1 MTKYSNNGTKH
12 SILSIPQILALLCE
26 TALVITS
33 IYLPLYVYKLGAS
46 EIIVGLVGGAQ
57 SITYIFMPFLA
68 GKLSDRIGQGK
79 LLFSG
84 SAIVLFAYS
93 CYFFIF
99 SPILFIPVRAI
110 EGLGWS
116 FIWPS
121 LEAILG
127 ADTSKLRI
135 FNAMWGIGATLAP
148 YAGGLIFQLTN
159 VRNIFLTT
167 SSLMFVSLASSLYL
181 FRRIKV
187 TDRERDIEFD
197 SVKKRERTYLFLY
210 LPFLYGFV
218 QILMVTFF
226 PIYSNSRNLS
236 VMEVGCMLTV
246 MNFGRLIAFAFPNSI
261 KNVISEKKTVV
272 TSALIVCI
280 LPAVVVFYNH
290 AIMLYFELLFLGF
303 FLGITYAIALNK
315 IMQMAGKRKGYY
327 AGIFESILGAGFF
340 LGPILGGATAAI
352 TIEYVF
358 FLPPILALP
367 LLALI
372 LKSR

>member
-1 MTKYSNNGTKH
+1 MTEYTNSTSKFT
-12 SILSIPQILALLCE
+12 ILSIPQLLALLCE
-26 TALVITS
+26 IALVITS
-33 IYLPLYVYKLGAS
+33 IYLPLYVYRLGAG

-68 GKLSDRIGQGK
+68 GKLSDRIGQAK
-79 LLFSG
+79 LLFFG
-84 SAIVLFAYS
+84 SATVLFTYS

-99 SPILFIPVRAI
+99 DPILFIPFRAI

-135 FNAMWGIGATLAP
+135 FNFMWGVGATLAP

-167 SSLMFVSLASSLYL
+167 SSLMFVSLASSLCL
-181 FRRIKV
+181 FRRINKADQESDV
-187 TDRERDIEFD
+187 RLD
-197 SVKKRERTYLFLY
+197 SVEIGEKKYLFLY

-218 QILMVTFF
+218 HMLMVTFF

-236 VMEVGCMLTV
+236 VIEVGYMLTV

-261 KNVISEKKTVV
+261 KNVFGEKKTLA
-272 TSALIVCI
+272 TSALLGCT
-280 LPAVVVFYNH
+280 LPTIVVFYNH
-290 AIMLYFELLFLGF
+290 AIVLYFELLFLGF

-327 AGIFESILGAGFF
+327 AGIFESILGTGFF
-340 LGPILGGATAAI
+340 LGPMLGGATAAI

-372 LKSR
+372 IMS